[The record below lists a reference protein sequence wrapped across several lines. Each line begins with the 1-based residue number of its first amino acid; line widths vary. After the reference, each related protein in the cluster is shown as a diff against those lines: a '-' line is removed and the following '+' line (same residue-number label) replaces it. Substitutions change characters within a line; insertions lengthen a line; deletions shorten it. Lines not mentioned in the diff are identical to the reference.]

1 MEPSESSCGAD
12 FTHISHHTASG
23 VGRCALALP
32 GCARSSCALRSAL
45 SVELWRVWVARTS
58 NERSAPA
65 HGHATRRRGH
75 APPAPA
81 RHPPP
86 GGAAQ
91 QPAQPSAYILCPK
104 RITVHC

>member
-75 APPAPA
+75 AMPRPLPHGT
-81 RHPPP
+81 RHP
-86 GGAAQ
+86 AARRSSRHNRA
-91 QPAQPSAYILCPK
+91 PTYCAQNG
-104 RITVHC
+104 